1 MAENVENVALKAR
14 KTKLNNK
21 SKEELIAI
29 ILRKDDVEKK
39 LTSKLDSAKDQVVKL
54 TDSLAESNKKMNEE
68 IHNGASLKA
77 SNNSLTAKNQSL
89 SESLA
94 GSQKEVI
101 TLKERNQLLTDSIS
115 KKNVIITILAGIAVI
130 AILFAII

>member
-21 SKEELIAI
+21 SKDELIAI

-39 LTSKLDSAKDQVVKL
+39 LTSKLDAAKEQVVKL
-54 TDSLAESNKKMNEE
+54 TDGLAESNKKYNEE
-68 IHNGASLKA
+68 IRNSAALK
-77 SNNSLTAKNQSL
+77 STNNNLTAKNQSL

-94 GSQKEVI
+94 GSRSEVI
-101 TLKERNQLLTDSIS
+101 TFKERNQLLTDTIS
-115 KKNVIITILAGIAVI
+115 KKNVIIVIIAGIAVL
-130 AILFAII
+130 AVVFAII

>member
-21 SKEELIAI
+21 SKDELIAI

-39 LTSKLDSAKDQVVKL
+39 LTSKLDAAKEQVAKL
-54 TDSLAESNKKMNEE
+54 TDGLAESNKKYKEE
-68 IHNGASLKA
+68 I
-77 SNNSLTAKNQSL
+77 SNNNTLKSTNTNLTAKNQSL

-94 GSQKEVI
+94 GSQSEVI

-115 KKNVIITILAGIAVI
+115 KKNVIIVALAAIGVLATI
-130 AILFAII
+130 FAII

>member
-94 GSQKEVI
+94 GSQICLNRLGHPSHGHINPKI
-101 TLKERNQLLTDSIS
+101 PHQ
-115 KKNVIITILAGIAVI
+115 
-130 AILFAII
+130 FAICSVADGFV

>member
-21 SKEELIAI
+21 SKDELIAI

-39 LTSKLDSAKDQVVKL
+39 LTSKLDAAKEQVVKL
-54 TDSLAESNKKMNEE
+54 TDGLAESNKKYKEE
-68 IHNGASLKA
+68 ITNNNTLK
-77 SNNSLTAKNQSL
+77 STNTNLTAKNQSL

-94 GSQKEVI
+94 GSQSEVI
-101 TLKERNQLLTDSIS
+101 TLKERNQLLADTIS
-115 KKNVIITILAGIAVI
+115 KKNVIIVIIAGIAVL
-130 AILFAII
+130 AAVFAII